1 MFLVRT
7 DAVRD
12 QLRILADEF
21 EQKADKLERESRRE
35 RCPRRTAF
43 TFIMTDIVEYL
54 YEKARELCEFML
66 LAPEIKGEL
75 LRIAQELEDQAA
87 NLAKDDD

>member
-35 RCPRRTAF
+35 RCPRWTAF

-54 YEKARELCEFML
+54 YEKARELRKFML

-87 NLAKDDD
+87 NLEKDDD

>member
-1 MFLVRT
+1 
-7 DAVRD
+7 
-12 QLRILADEF
+12 
-21 EQKADKLERESRRE
+21 
-35 RCPRRTAF
+35 
-43 TFIMTDIVEYL
+43 MTDIVEYL
-54 YEKARELCEFML
+54 YEKARELRKFML